1 MFCPFLYNA
10 VYFVHTHTK
19 KVGRSMKKE
28 DIQLLREIVRN
39 AERGMRTIDL
49 LKDKIYDDSLA
60 IRLTGQSLH
69 YAQLKNRAVEGLL
82 RGRMQPPAGSRI
94 EDMILAGEL
103 KRDTLFDT
111 STSHMAELMIRQE
124 NRGITKMSRSL
135 NQCAQASRFCTEIAT
150 EFVAFEEKNIVHL
163 RKYL

>member
-19 KVGRSMKKE
+19 KDGWSMKKE
-28 DIQLLREIVRN
+28 DIQLLREIVKN

-82 RGRMQPPAGSRI
+82 RGRMQPAA
-94 EDMILAGEL
+94 DMILAGEL

-135 NQCAQASRFCTEIAT
+135 NQCAQASQFCTEIAT